1 MMIRSF
7 HSISFHQSSYTPS
20 QNRLRRN
27 SCHCSHCSSSNIK
40 QITLP
45 NQLYEI
51 HMHRKIRLAN
61 LLLNTLKPTDKYI
74 RSKQKYKNIHIYS
87 RNHQQLHSPINH
99 PSPQQTSTP
108 RSQDEIKDYP
118 QNKKIPSMFS
128 QYQHPKK
135 SNTYFL
141 NLLKTQLT
149 RIDKNI
155 NQLIQTSRQQITE
168 PDDLNITSK
177 RTKQTII
184 KTMKN
189 HPPYKSEYSIAL
201 NKRILPQKKKLIA
214 PSNLLART
222 QLRLSKFAVH
232 CIN

>member
-1 MMIRSF
+1 
-7 HSISFHQSSYTPS
+7 
-20 QNRLRRN
+20 
-27 SCHCSHCSSSNIK
+27 
-40 QITLP
+40 
-45 NQLYEI
+45 
-51 HMHRKIRLAN
+51 MHRKARLAN
-61 LLLNTLKPTDKYI
+61 LLLNTLKPNDKYI
-74 RSKQKYKNIHIYS
+74 RSNQKFKKFQIYS

-99 PSPQQTSTP
+99 PTPQQTSTP
-108 RSQDEIKDYP
+108 RSPVEIKDCSK
-118 QNKKIPSMFS
+118 NKKISSMYS
-128 QYQHPKK
+128 QNQHPKK

-141 NLLKTQLT
+141 NILKTQLT

-184 KTMKN
+184 KTIKN
-189 HPPYKSEYSIAL
+189 HPPYKSEDSIAL
-201 NKRILPQKKKLIA
+201 NKRILPQIKKHTP

-222 QLRLSKFAVH
+222 QLRLSRFAVH